1 MKIDELNTVEY
12 EEQEQQPNPTLI
24 DTSSV
29 AKGDESANDSK
40 KIGKTVVFTSYKH
53 ESGEK
58 EAWYPSV
65 FFHDLDLN
73 KSSWQIHKAE
83 IFVSIE
89 KVPATKVQKKAKKV

>member
-53 ESGEK
+53 ASGEK
-58 EAWYPSV
+58 AWYPSV
-65 FFHDLDLN
+65 FFHDLDKN
-73 KSSWQIHKAE
+73 ESSWQIHGAE

-89 KVPATKVQKKAKKV
+89 KVPATKVKKKAKKV